1 MRPGNPAQLFQL
13 SSDISGTRLT
23 LEGRK
28 IVALMTWNDRYS
40 VGVGAMDQ
48 QHIALFGI
56 LNDLY
61 DAMKKGQAQTVTG
74 PLLRKL
80 AEYTRSHFASEE
92 SMMTATGYPG
102 LTAHRT
108 KHLDLMKQVEAFRAR
123 FERGDITL
131 SVDLF
136 NFLRDWLTTH
146 IQKEDKE
153 YGPWLCGHGVR

>member
-74 PLLRKL
+74 PLLRNIH
-80 AEYTRSHFASEE
+80 A
-92 SMMTATGYPG
+92 
-102 LTAHRT
+102 
-108 KHLDLMKQVEAFRAR
+108 V
-123 FERGDITL
+123 I
-131 SVDLF
+131 
-136 NFLRDWLTTH
+136 LRR
-146 IQKEDKE
+146 KN
-153 YGPWLCGHGVR
+153 P

>member
-1 MRPGNPAQLFQL
+1 M
-13 SSDISGTRLT
+13 
-23 LEGRK
+23 
-28 IVALMTWNDRYS
+28 ALMTWNPRYS
-40 VGVGAMDQ
+40 VGIGVLDQ
-48 QHIALFGI
+48 QHIALFAI

-80 AEYTRSHFASEE
+80 AEYTHSHFSAEE
-92 SMMTATGYPG
+92 AMMVSTRYPG

-108 KHLDLMKQVEAFRAR
+108 KHRDLMKQVEAFRAR
-123 FERGDITL
+123 FDRGDIML
-131 SVDLF
+131 GVDMF

-153 YGPWLCGHGVR
+153 YGPWLSEHGVH

>member
-1 MRPGNPAQLFQL
+1 M
-13 SSDISGTRLT
+13 
-23 LEGRK
+23 
-28 IVALMTWNDRYS
+28 ALMTWNDRYS
-40 VGVGAMDQ
+40 VGVGVLDQ
-48 QHIALFGI
+48 QHIALFAI

-61 DAMKKGQAQTVTG
+61 DAMKKGQAQAVTG

-92 SMMTATGYPG
+92 AMMLSTHFPG
-102 LTAHRT
+102 LTEHRI
-108 KHLDLMKQVEAFRAR
+108 KHRDLMKQVEDFAAR
-123 FERGDITL
+123 FQRGDIML

-153 YGPWLCGHGVR
+153 YGPWMSTHGVH